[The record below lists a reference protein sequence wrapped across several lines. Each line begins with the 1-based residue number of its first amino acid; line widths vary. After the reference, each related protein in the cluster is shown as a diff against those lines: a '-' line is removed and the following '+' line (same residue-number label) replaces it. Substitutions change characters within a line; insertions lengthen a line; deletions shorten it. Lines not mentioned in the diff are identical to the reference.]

1 MLGAVYEAS
10 HKNYG
15 YRRIHNPESPK
26 CTKTRRKSIPTIAVQ
41 NFSIGTSSQ
50 QSSTRSGLQL
60 QPIFAL
66 CKIGHICP
74 PTIKDLYD
82 DFIVAPVFDHTNS
95 IALVTHALKRA
106 TQKIRSLMGFF
117 STVTIGC
124 NTLYRHIMSL
134 SVIDNITP
142 SMLRRGNCWD
152 NSLMENI
159 FGYLKEE
166 C

>member
-1 MLGAVYEAS
+1 MY
-10 HKNYG
+10 KNKEKIDTYH
-15 YRRIHNPESPK
+15 RCPK
-26 CTKTRRKSIPTIAVQ
+26 FLNRDFIATKLNQKWVTVVTYIRT
-41 NFSIGTSSQ
+41 
-50 QSSTRSGLQL
+50 LQDWTYL
-60 QPIFAL
+60 S
-66 CKIGHICP
+66 
-74 PTIKDLYD
+74 TIKDLYD

-106 TQKIRSLMGFF
+106 TQKIKSLMGLS
-117 STVTIGC
+117 STVTRGC
-124 NTLYRHIMSL
+124 KTFYRHIMSL

-166 C
+166 Y